1 VDGIRTRSIKIT
13 NKKNK
18 TMATTASLTLVSTDI
33 AGDPV
38 NVTKQAT
45 LTKAGSLNDLD
56 QSTGL
61 SRVHL
66 RSATSKVL
74 LAANAE
80 GNNLAAKVYII
91 NKSTDPTLYISVKIN
106 AQSIGKLYGGDFMF
120 IPWSQTDTSAKIS
133 VAATSWT
140 SSTGDMPVEYALF
153 HEDTDFLT
161 NA

>member
-1 VDGIRTRSIKIT
+1 
-13 NKKNK
+13 
-18 TMATTASLTLVSTDI
+18 MATTASLTLASTDI

-38 NVTKQAT
+38 TVSKQAT
-45 LTKAGSLNDLD
+45 LTKAGSANDLD

-66 RSATSKVL
+66 RSTTNKVL

-80 GNNLAAKVYII
+80 GYNLAAKVYLI
-91 NKSTDPTLYISVKIN
+91 NKSEDASLYVTVTIN
-106 AQSIGKLYGGDFMF
+106 AQTIGKLYGGDFMF
-120 IPWSQTDTSAKIS
+120 IPWSQTDTSASIE
-133 VAATSWT
+133 VAATNWT
-140 SSTGDMPVEYALF
+140 SSTGDIPVEYALF

>member
-1 VDGIRTRSIKIT
+1 
-13 NKKNK
+13 
-18 TMATTASLTLVSTDI
+18 MATTATLTLTSADI

-38 NVTKQAT
+38 NVSKTAT
-45 LTKAGSLNDLD
+45 LTKAGTETALD

-66 RSATSKVL
+66 RSVTNKTL

-80 GNNLAAKVYII
+80 GNNLAGKVYII
-91 NKSTDPTLYISVKIN
+91 NKATDTTLYLTVTIN
-106 AQSIGKLYGGDFMF
+106 AQTIGKLYAGDWMF
-120 IPWSQTDTSAKIS
+120 IPWSQTDTSASIE
-133 VAATSWT
+133 VAATNWT
-140 SSTGDMPVEYALF
+140 SATGDVPVEYALF

>member
-1 VDGIRTRSIKIT
+1 
-13 NKKNK
+13 
-18 TMATTASLTLVSTDI
+18 MATTATLTLASTDI

-38 NVTKQAT
+38 NVSKVAT
-45 LTKAGSLNDLD
+45 LTKAGSTNDLD

-66 RSATSKVL
+66 RSTTNKVL

-80 GNNLAAKVYII
+80 GDNLAAKVYLI
-91 NKSTDPTLYISVKIN
+91 NKSDDASLYVTVTIN
-106 AQSIGKLYGGDFMF
+106 AQTIGKLYGGDFMF
-120 IPWSQTDTSAKIS
+120 IPWSQTDTSAQIE
-133 VAATSWT
+133 VAATNWT
-140 SSTGDMPVEYALF
+140 SSTGDVPVEYALF

>member
-1 VDGIRTRSIKIT
+1 
-13 NKKNK
+13 
-18 TMATTASLTLVSTDI
+18 MATTATLTLASSDI

-38 NVTKQAT
+38 SVTKTAT

-56 QSTGL
+56 QSSGL

-66 RSATSKVL
+66 RSTTNKVL

-80 GNNLAAKVYII
+80 GDNLAAKVYII
-91 NKSTDPTLYISVKIN
+91 NKSTDASLYLTVTIN
-106 AQSIGKLYGGDFMF
+106 AQTIGKLYGGDFMF
-120 IPWSQTDTSAKIS
+120 IPWSQTDTSASIE

-140 SSTGDMPVEYALF
+140 SSTGDIPVEYALF